1 MECKLIPEKRAYN
14 AGHLLLG
21 YRQPR
26 HYKRESNVSPLLIGG
41 LLAAGLLVLISIGFI
56 SHGLERARL
65 ERARQSAE
73 ISARIKIGNGILAT
87 LPGQF
92 LPAEL
97 GTLMLGIEVKL
108 LEKLMRINSKAP
120 DVQQRLEASRAQLEQ
135 NQPPSN
141 APMPLDTEAKGKE
154 ARIQLENL
162 HKQLQQAQAD
172 GLVDKAT
179 LKRWS
184 EQIRQFLVAAA
195 LDTFNATAKQGM
207 QQGKPRVAKL
217 QYERAIAYL
226 SKLNNPAFNQHLEQY
241 KALMLRAEAAVI
253 AQNQSSAGAPSEL
266 NAGIDEMDS
275 ADDLWKKKAVYDD

>member
-1 MECKLIPEKRAYN
+1 M
-14 AGHLLLG
+14 
-21 YRQPR
+21 
-26 HYKRESNVSPLLIGG
+26 SPLLIGG

-65 ERARQSAE
+65 ERARQAAE
-73 ISARIKIGNGILAT
+73 ISARIKIGNGIMAA

-97 GTLMLGIEVKL
+97 GTLLLHIEVQL
-108 LEKLMRINSKAP
+108 LEKLARINKNAE
-120 DVQQRLEASRAQLEQ
+120 DVNKRLAASRAQLEQ

-141 APMPLDTEAKGKE
+141 APVTLDTEAKGKE

-162 HKQLQQAQAD
+162 HKQLQQAEAD
-172 GLVDKAT
+172 GLIDKAA
-179 LKRWS
+179 LKKWS
-184 EQIRQFLVAAA
+184 AQIRQYLVTAT

-226 SKLNNPAFNQHLEQY
+226 TKLNNPAFNEHLKQY
-241 KALMLRAEAAVI
+241 HALLQRAQAAVI
-253 AQNQSSAGAPSEL
+253 AQDQAPTGAPSEL
-266 NAGIDEMDS
+266 DAGMEEMES

>member
-1 MECKLIPEKRAYN
+1 M
-14 AGHLLLG
+14 
-21 YRQPR
+21 
-26 HYKRESNVSPLLIGG
+26 SPLLIGG
-41 LLAAGLLVLISIGFI
+41 LLAAGLAILISIGFI

-73 ISARIKIGNGILAT
+73 ISARIKIGNGIMAT

-97 GTLMLGIEVKL
+97 GLLLLGIEVKL
-108 LEKLMRINSKAP
+108 LEKLARIDSKTP
-120 DVQQRLEASRAQLEQ
+120 DIQQRLQDSRTQLEQ
-135 NQPPSN
+135 QQVPTN
-141 APMPLDTEAKGKE
+141 APVSLDTEVKGKD

-172 GLVDKAT
+172 GQIDKT
-179 LKRWS
+179 TFKRWS
-184 EQIRQFLVAAA
+184 EQIRQFLIAAT
-195 LDTFNATAKQGM
+195 LDTFNATAKSAM

-226 SKLNNPAFNQHLEQY
+226 TKLNNPAFSQHLAQY
-241 KALMLRAEAAVI
+241 QLLMQRAENAVI
-253 AQNQSSAGAPSEL
+253 AENRSNTGAPSEL
-266 NAGIDEMDS
+266 NAGLEELES

>member
-1 MECKLIPEKRAYN
+1 M
-14 AGHLLLG
+14 
-21 YRQPR
+21 
-26 HYKRESNVSPLLIGG
+26 SPLLIGG

-108 LEKLMRINSKAP
+108 LEKLIRINSKAP
-120 DVQQRLEASRAQLEQ
+120 DVQQRLEASRVQLEQ

-172 GLVDKAT
+172 GLIDKAT
-179 LKRWS
+179 LKQWS